1 MSSGVLITVIVLV
14 VLAAVVIALLVWP
27 MVRRQ
32 RLRNRFG
39 PEYDRTVQEHDDRR
53 AAERELAERERR
65 HAELELRSLTE
76 EQKRLY
82 TARWVEVQE
91 QFIDDPA
98 AALVAADRL
107 LTTVMAERG
116 YPTENFAQQ
125 VADLSVEHAEP
136 LEHYRA
142 AHEIATRPSGTAV
155 STEDLRT
162 AIVHYRNLFQDLL
175 NSTSNDEKS
184 APADPVGRDT
194 AERHAPHETNN
205 DQRTSHEKKAL
216 S

>member
-14 VLAAVVIALLVWP
+14 VLVAVVIALLVWP

-32 RLRNRFG
+32 RLRSRFG

-65 HAELELRSLTE
+65 HAELELRTLSD
-76 EQKRLY
+76 EQKQLY

-98 AALVAADRL
+98 AALLAADRL

-116 YPTENFAQQ
+116 YPTENFDQQ

-136 LEHYRA
+136 LGHYRT

-155 STEDLRT
+155 STEDRRT
-162 AIVHYRNLFQDLL
+162 AIVHYRDLFQDLL
-175 NSTSNDEKS
+175 NGASEGKK
-184 APADPVGRDT
+184 AAPVGT
-194 AERHAPHETNN
+194 AERDTTAAEQQAHHDTTEQIQH
-205 DQRTSHEKKAL
+205 DKKAL

>member
-32 RLRNRFG
+32 RLRSRFG

-65 HAELELRSLTE
+65 HAELELRTLSD
-76 EQKRLY
+76 EQKQLY

-98 AALVAADRL
+98 AAQLAADRL

-116 YPTENFAQQ
+116 YPTENFDQQ

-136 LEHYRA
+136 LGHYRA

-155 STEDLRT
+155 STEDRRT
-162 AIVHYRNLFQDLL
+162 AIVHYRDLFQDLL
-175 NSTSNDEKS
+175 NGASDNKKA
-184 APADPVGRDT
+184 APVET
-194 AERHAPHETNN
+194 AERDTTAAEQQAQHETTEQTQH
-205 DQRTSHEKKAL
+205 DKKAL

>member
-32 RLRNRFG
+32 RLRSRFG

-65 HAELELRSLTE
+65 HAELELRTLSD
-76 EQKRLY
+76 EQKQLY

-98 AALVAADRL
+98 AALLAADRL

-116 YPTENFAQQ
+116 YPTENFDQQ

-136 LEHYRA
+136 LGRYRA

-155 STEDLRT
+155 STEDRRT
-162 AIVHYRNLFQDLL
+162 AIVHYRDLFQDLL
-175 NSTSNDEKS
+175 NGASEGKK
-184 APADPVGRDT
+184 AAPVGT
-194 AERHAPHETNN
+194 AERDTTAAE
-205 DQRTSHEKKAL
+205 QRAHHDTTAQTQHDKKAL

>member
-32 RLRNRFG
+32 RLRSRFG

-65 HAELELRSLTE
+65 HAELELRTLSD
-76 EQKRLY
+76 EQKQLY

-98 AALVAADRL
+98 AALLAADRL

-116 YPTENFAQQ
+116 YPTENFDQQ

-136 LEHYRA
+136 LGHYRA

-155 STEDLRT
+155 STEDRRT
-162 AIVHYRNLFQDLL
+162 AIVHYRDLFQDLL
-175 NSTSNDEKS
+175 NGASDNKKA
-184 APADPVGRDT
+184 APVET
-194 AERHAPHETNN
+194 AERDTTAAEQQAQHETTEQTQH
-205 DQRTSHEKKAL
+205 DKKAL